1 MSNKK
6 TQLLIRVLVM
16 LVPAYSVAYITN
28 AMIYTMPML
37 ACCTLIAAN
46 LFDADEVENRV
57 DEDGTSE
64 SDSGEIAMMVD
75 DDSGMDG

>member
-1 MSNKK
+1 
-6 TQLLIRVLVM
+6 
-16 LVPAYSVAYITN
+16 
-28 AMIYTMPML
+28 
-37 ACCTLIAAN
+37 LIAAN

-75 DDSGMDG
+75 DDGGMDG